1 MLSTRVA
8 VLAAALIAMGS
19 VSAAPLAYSEAVSGD
34 LPSFTI
40 APLGALDTG
49 LNTVRGRTCF
59 TADGSC
65 QWGDFDSFR
74 FTLSPGLVV
83 QRISLDFTTTL
94 LPSSSWARTG
104 FELREV
110 GPNLLLDSEDFN
122 LLGPAGSVSAFGG
135 VLPLIDSGQFAI
147 EQRSLARTGPGWFA
161 DYTWSIQVAQVP
173 EPSTLALLV
182 LAIGGMGF
190 TLRTIPVA
198 RRPS

>member
-1 MLSTRVA
+1 MLSRPVA
-8 VLAAALIAMGS
+8 VFAATLIGMGS
-19 VSAAPLAYSEAVSGD
+19 VGAGPLTSSEAVYGD

-94 LPSSSWARTG
+94 LPGSSWARTG

-110 GPNLLLDSEDFN
+110 GPNLLLDSDDFN
-122 LLGPAGSVSAFGG
+122 VLGPAGSVPAFGG
-135 VLPLIDSGQFAI
+135 VLPLIDLGQ
-147 EQRSLARTGPGWFA
+147 
-161 DYTWSIQVAQVP
+161 
-173 EPSTLALLV
+173 LLTSH
-182 LAIGGMGF
+182 A
-190 TLRTIPVA
+190 
-198 RRPS
+198 